1 MTQQS
6 TLDLHR
12 MFQPRSVAIIGA
24 SRDEWKSGAMFI
36 NSMLRDG
43 YAGIIYP
50 INRKETEI
58 MGLKCY
64 PSVVDIPD
72 EVDMAVLA
80 IPAQAIVPAMED
92 CVKKGV
98 KFAIVHAVGFS
109 ELGEEGKE
117 LEKKMVSV
125 ARQGNIRLIGP
136 NCMGIFT
143 SRGRINTIVPYAKVP
158 MDPGGAA
165 FVGQSG
171 WVSESMVRL
180 GSGRGLRFTG
190 VISIGNQSDL
200 TVEDLFEYWGN
211 DPDTKVIAAYIEGL
225 KNPQRFM
232 EVARKITPHKPI
244 IVWKGGSS
252 EMGARAA
259 ASHTGSLA
267 GSYQIFQTMCR
278 QTGVIPAAGM
288 EDVVDLAVAFSS
300 PVLPRGNEV
309 GLLIEAGGG
318 AVASSDACAREGLK
332 ISPLPPDIQHSIVEY
347 LKDRVPPSNNRKNPV
362 DLVWA
367 PVIGGSQYYVDCLE
381 MMLPAVDVCLVITY
395 AFLHE
400 DWFRQKMVELR
411 DRLQKP
417 IVLVAANPDDQVEG
431 MALATRDGLPCYM
444 MPDNAVRCVSAMVK
458 RAKYLRELP

>member
-1 MTQQS
+1 
-6 TLDLHR
+6 
-12 MFQPRSVAIIGA
+12 
-24 SRDEWKSGAMFI
+24 
-36 NSMLRDG
+36 MLRDG